1 MERNNY
7 EQMTLP
13 VLKNLAKERGLSRYS
28 RLRKS
33 ELIRQLREQPILEW
47 DNDTTMTTVP
57 FLTPTPYTPPPSS
70 TTTPTPPSN
79 TIKDLIKYLDNVK
92 EVPKS
97 VSPNLR
103 KLKKKIDDIYKRKRI
118 FEVVESDSA
127 LRNFAKVYTID
138 GKDGFDP
145 RSFMDGARE
154 NITGLLRNK
163 RNTKV
168 KLILKCYMI
177 SERDNLIK
185 DFPFHSEIEINVEG
199 TNENEIYTTMTDTIL
214 ERIANLINGSS
225 GGGSGWIFYK
235 IIKLEIHTVSYRPLR
250 GNTWIPLPKELADK
264 KAIINMKNQDNK
276 CFMRNVLRALNPTN
290 NHSERIDKELMEKED
305 TLNMKGIEYP
315 VSLKDID
322 RFEKQNPEI
331 SITIL
336 GFNEKDKVY
345 PLHVSE
351 YIYNRKHNII
361 LLLIKRDGVKH
372 YCLVKNSS
380 RLLSKQVS
388 AHKEGTHIC
397 FRCLNPFWSHKSLEK
412 HWEYC
417 RNHEAVKINM
427 PEKGTILKFKHHE
440 RSERVPFIIYAD
452 TEALIKEMQNCDPNP
467 QNSYTKKYQKHE
479 PISFSYYIKSF
490 DDNVYKSKLR
500 KYKGK
505 DAMEKFVEWIEEDVK
520 DIANISDVEMII
532 SSDELKQFNEATKCW
547 ICNEEFDDTADEKG
561 YRKNEKVKDHCHYT
575 GRFRGAAHNSC
586 NLKYKK
592 PKFIPVVFHN
602 LSGYDSHLFI
612 KNLGF
617 TDGTIDCIPN
627 NEEKYI
633 SFTKNTVV
641 GSYTDKEGK
650 DIPIKHKIRFIDSFK
665 FMSTTL
671 ESLVNNLPDDAF
683 NILEECYK
691 GEKLSLVK
699 RKGVYPYE
707 YMDSLER
714 FNENKLPPKEA
725 FYSRLSGEGISD
737 EDLKHA
743 EKVWKVFG
751 MKTLQDYHDLY
762 NVTDVLLLAVVFE
775 NFRNVC
781 MENYK
786 LDPAHYFTA
795 PGLAWDACLK
805 ITDVELELL
814 SDTDMLLMIEKGIRG
829 GMSMIS
835 NRYAKANN
843 KYMGESFIDTM
854 ISTYIMYLDA
864 NNLYGWAMSKPL
876 PTHGFEW
883 MKVDELETWELH
895 SCILEVDLEYPK
907 DLHDLHNDYPLA
919 PEQIVVNK
927 VSKLIPNLGNKKKY
941 VLHYENLKQYLKL
954 GLKLTHIH
962 NGIKFKESPWLEKYI
977 SLNTK
982 LRTEAKNEFEKDFF
996 KLMNNAVFG
1005 KTMENI
1011 RNRVDVKLVNNKKR
1025 AEKLS
1030 AKPNF
1035 KHCNIFCEDLVA
1047 IHMKMTKLDFDKPVY
1062 LGMCILDLSKTLMYD
1077 FHYNYI
1083 KKKYENKAK
1092 LLLTDTDSFMYEIQ
1106 TKDFYKD
1113 ISRDVKDRFDTSGYP
1128 SNHPSDI
1135 PSGFN
1140 KKVLGMFKDEVN
1152 GDIID
1157 EFVGLRAKLYSYKMF
1172 DGKESKKCKGVK
1184 KSVVKKSITHED
1196 YKTCL
1201 TTGKEQLRKQNI
1213 IRSYKHEVYTEEVNK
1228 IALSASDDKRYILE
1242 DGINTLALGHY
1253 KIL

>member
-1 MERNNY
+1 MEHDNY
-7 EQMTLP
+7 EQLTMP
-13 VLKNLAKERGLSRYS
+13 VLRNYARERGLKGYS

-33 ELIRQLREQPILEW
+33 ELIRRLREQPILEW
-47 DNDTTMTTVP
+47 NNDTTMTNVP
-57 FLTPTPYTPPPSS
+57 FLTPTPYIPPSS

-79 TIKDLIKYLDNVK
+79 TIKDLIKYLDDVK

-103 KLKKKIDDIYKRKRI
+103 KLKEKIDDIYKRKRI
-118 FEVVESDSA
+118 FELKESDSA
-127 LRNFAKVYTID
+127 LRNFANVYTID

-145 RSFMDGARE
+145 KSFMDGAHE

-163 RNTKV
+163 RNIKV

-185 DFPFHSEIEINVEG
+185 DFPFHSGIEKNVEG
-199 TNENEIYTTMTDTIL
+199 TNVNEIYTTMTDTIL

-235 IIKLEIHTVSYRPLR
+235 IINLELHTVTYRPLR

-264 KAIINMKNQDNK
+264 KALINMKNKDNK
-276 CFMRNVLRALNPTN
+276 CFIHCVGRALNPTN
-290 NHSERIDKELMEKED
+290 NHPERIDKELIEKED

-315 VSLKDID
+315 VNLKDIN

-331 SITIL
+331 SITVL

-361 LLLIKRDGVKH
+361 LLLIERDGVKH
-372 YCLVKNSS
+372 YCLVKNPS

-417 RNHEAVKINM
+417 KNHEAVKINM

-467 QNSYTKKYQKHE
+467 LDSYTKKYQKHE
-479 PISFSYYIKSF
+479 SISFSYYIISF
-490 DDNVYKSKLR
+490 DDNVYESKLR
-500 KYKGK
+500 KYTGE
-505 DAMEKFVEWIEEDVK
+505 DAMEKFVDWIEEDVK
-520 DIANISDVEMII
+520 DIANIPDVKMMKL
-532 SSDELKQFNEATKCW
+532 SSDELKQFDEATKCW
-547 ICNEEFDDTADEKG
+547 ICNEKFDDTADEKG
-561 YRKNEKVKDHCHYT
+561 YKKNEKVKDHCHYT

-586 NLKYKK
+586 NLNYKK

-627 NEEKYI
+627 NDEKYI

-641 GSYTDKEGK
+641 GSYTNKEGK
-650 DIPIKHKIRFIDSFK
+650 DIPIKHKIRFIDSYK
-665 FMSTTL
+665 FMSDSL
-671 ESLVNNLPDDAF
+671 ESLINNLPDDGF
-683 NILEECYK
+683 NNLERFYK

-699 RKGVYPYE
+699 QKGFYPYE
-707 YMDSLER
+707 YMNSLER
-714 FNENKLPPKEA
+714 FKENKIPPKEA
-725 FYSRLSGEGISD
+725 FYSRLTGEGISD
-737 EDLKHA
+737 EGYERAK
-743 EKVWKVFG
+743 KVWKVFG

-762 NVTDVLLLAVVFE
+762 NVTDVLLLADVFE

-814 SDTDMLLMIEKGIRG
+814 SDINMLLMIEKGIRG
-829 GMSMIS
+829 GISMIS

-843 KYMGESFIDTM
+843 KYMGESFNEKDP
-854 ISTYIMYLDA
+854 SKYIMYLDA

-907 DLHDLHNDYPLA
+907 NLHDLHNDYPLA

-927 VSKLIPNLGNKKKY
+927 VSKLIPNLGDKKKY

-982 LRTEAKNEFEKDFF
+982 LRTEAKNEFEKNFF
-996 KLMNNAVFG
+996 KLMNNSVFG

-1011 RNRVDVKLVNNKKR
+1011 RNRVDVKLVNNKKQ

-1030 AKPNF
+1030 AKPNY
-1035 KHCNIFCEDLVA
+1035 KHCNIFSENLVA
-1047 IHMKMTKLDFDKPVY
+1047 IHMKNTKLDFDKPVY

-1083 KKKYENKAK
+1083 KKKYGDKAK
-1092 LLLTDTDSFMYEIQ
+1092 LLLTDTDSLMYEIQ
-1106 TKDFYKD
+1106 TEDFYKD
-1113 ISRDVKDRFDTSGYP
+1113 ISGDVKDRFDTSNYP
-1128 SNHPSDI
+1128 FDHPSGI
-1135 PSGFN
+1135 ISGFN
-1140 KKVLGMFKDEVN
+1140 KKVLGMFKDEAN

-1172 DGKESKKCKGVK
+1172 EGEESKKCKGVK

-1228 IALSASDDKRYILE
+1228 VALSANDDKRYILE